1 MLKGS
6 TARKRVFTVVSSRLF
21 PHGTDEEKPK
31 GPAGRGQN
39 VVEEFSV
46 AGNGDGGRREVQKY
60 ELFVK
65 VLNVRTDVVVKRVAR
80 IKNQILKVGQ
90 MVENT
95 KTSALIRES
104 CDTLGTLSK
113 YCEVQVSFSLTD
125 GQNLAI
131 DSGNVE
137 LEGVIAGKA
146 VLEGQRGG
154 LGEHRGDV
162 EKRY

>member
-1 MLKGS
+1 
-6 TARKRVFTVVSSRLF
+6 
-21 PHGTDEEKPK
+21 
-31 GPAGRGQN
+31 
-39 VVEEFSV
+39 
-46 AGNGDGGRREVQKY
+46 
-60 ELFVK
+60 
-65 VLNVRTDVVVKRVAR
+65 
-80 IKNQILKVGQ
+80 

-104 CDTLGTLSK
+104 YDILGTLSK
-113 YCEVQVSFSLTD
+113 YCKVQVSPSLTS

-162 EKRY
+162 DEMY